1 MIADSE
7 PEQLTF
13 WPSRK
18 RYTDRMELRLDHER
32 RRRLALVAETRGVP
46 RSQVI
51 RDLIDEAYE
60 AIASRQSDSAV

>member
-1 MIADSE
+1 MIAESE
-7 PEQLTF
+7 PEQLAF

-32 RRRLALVAETRGVP
+32 RRRLAVVAEGRRVP
-46 RSQVI
+46 KSQVI

-60 AIASRQSDSAV
+60 SILATEAKP